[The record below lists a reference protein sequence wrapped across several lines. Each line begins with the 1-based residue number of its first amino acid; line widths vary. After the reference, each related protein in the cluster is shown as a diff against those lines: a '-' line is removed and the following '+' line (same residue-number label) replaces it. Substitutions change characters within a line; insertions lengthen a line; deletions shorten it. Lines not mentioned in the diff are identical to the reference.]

1 MNEVLRFLRHVDTK
15 EFDQDQC
22 WPWTGAGKGNGYGHT
37 RSGTAHRQSYR
48 LFVGKVPDGMDV
60 CHRCDNRWCV
70 NPYHLFVATR
80 AENMADMKAKGRGD
94 GGNRKHLS
102 EKLVQEI
109 RRRLHAGTAPRV
121 IAETMDV
128 NYATIAAI
136 KSGRSYVGNSQ

>member
-1 MNEVLRFLRHVDTK
+1 
-15 EFDQDQC
+15 
-22 WPWTGAGKGNGYGHT
+22 
-37 RSGTAHRQSYR
+37 
-48 LFVGKVPDGMDV
+48 MDV

-70 NPYHLFVATR
+70 NPYHLFVGTR

-128 NYATIAAI
+128 NYATITAI
-136 KSGRSYVGNSQ
+136 KSGRSYVGHGQ